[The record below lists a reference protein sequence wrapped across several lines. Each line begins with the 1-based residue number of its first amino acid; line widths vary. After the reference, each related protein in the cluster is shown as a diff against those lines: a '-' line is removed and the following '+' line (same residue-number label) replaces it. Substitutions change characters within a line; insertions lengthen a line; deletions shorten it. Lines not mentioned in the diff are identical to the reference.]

1 MACYWQQPILGGIQ
15 VLVQIAHDYFH
26 IRIILYHP
34 VIGLH
39 AVRRIPAARTAPAC
53 TEIQNEM
60 LGIQFPVPLFK
71 FAVFK
76 HVSLSLHLLRHR
88 AGRHGRPF
96 CNRLAD
102 NFLVFLQPCAIF
114 IGKLFQRHRNGLF
127 SRRHQFD
134 GLHIQGY
141 WTGFHRTARILLVQV
156 RREGSS
162 ATPEESAQQ
171 REDPIM
177 NVDANKI
184 HQDENF
190 IHIMLIYYFL
200 SSMSRS

>member
-1 MACYWQQPILGGIQ
+1 MVGIPRGATFLGKLRQILFQQDRPWHVIGSSPFLGGIQ

-34 VIGLH
+34 VIGLY

-134 GLHIQGY
+134 CLHIQGY
-141 WTGFHRTARILLVQV
+141 WTGFHRTACIFISPGAEGRIIRYSGRIRPTERGPHHECGCQ
-156 RREGSS
+156 
-162 ATPEESAQQ
+162 
-171 REDPIM
+171 
-177 NVDANKI
+177 
-184 HQDENF
+184 
-190 IHIMLIYYFL
+190 
-200 SSMSRS
+200 